1 MNPAQSRVALW
12 LFVIAM
18 GRASADGLTVIYDSG
33 DTRPIAAYLEIL
45 KDPTANVDTEAP
57 QVPSLG
63 AADLSQL
70 LPIHSPGLTPG
81 PVTRTAISRPYSAP
95 LFLIG
100 CDPLSARWL
109 AANRS
114 RLAHLGAVGM
124 VVEVPD
130 EAALQRI
137 AELAGGLPLLPASAT
152 DLAENLGITHYPVLI
167 TQDGFEQ

>member
-1 MNPAQSRVALW
+1 MALG
-12 LFVIAM
+12 LMVIIV
-18 GRASADGLTVIYDSG
+18 GRASADDLTVIYDSG
-33 DTRPIAAYLEIL
+33 DTQPIAPYLEIL
-45 KDPTANVDTEAP
+45 KDPTEGNDIEPP
-57 QVPSLG
+57 QILSLG

-70 LPIHSPGLTPG
+70 LPIYSPGLTPG

-109 AANRS
+109 AANRT
-114 RLAHLGAVGM
+114 RLVRLGAVGM

-130 EAALQRI
+130 EAALERI
-137 AELAGGLPLLPASAT
+137 TELAAGLSLLPASAT
-152 DLAENLGITHYPVLI
+152 DLAASLGITHYPVLI